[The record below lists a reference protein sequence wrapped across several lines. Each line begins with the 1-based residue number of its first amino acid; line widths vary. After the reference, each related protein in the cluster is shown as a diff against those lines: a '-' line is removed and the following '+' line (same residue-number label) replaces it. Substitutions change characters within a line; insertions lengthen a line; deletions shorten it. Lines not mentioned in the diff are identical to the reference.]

1 MCNSGRM
8 KTLAQH
14 LEETKTG
21 QNEFA
26 RALDVHPSLLSR
38 YIAGK
43 VDIPLDV
50 AIKVREATGG
60 QVPLDAWPK
69 LAAVIAAAQGA
80 A

>member
-1 MCNSGRM
+1 M

-26 RALDVHPSLLSR
+26 RTLGVHPSLLSR
-38 YIAGK
+38 YIAEK

-50 AIKVREATGG
+50 AVKIRDATDGA
-60 QVPLDAWPK
+60 VPLTAWPK

-80 A
+80 K